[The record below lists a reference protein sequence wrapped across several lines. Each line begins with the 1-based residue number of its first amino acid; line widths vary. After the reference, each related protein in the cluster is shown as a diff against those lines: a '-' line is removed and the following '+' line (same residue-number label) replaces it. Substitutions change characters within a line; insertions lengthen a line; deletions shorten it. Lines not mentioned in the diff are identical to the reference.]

1 MLDADDST
9 SFTSSLATSAS
20 EPEDLFLGVEAYS
33 FKNSNTYIKKEPVEQ
48 KKNQIG
54 KTIKSQYHF
63 IQIILDLKF

>member
-48 KKNQIG
+48 KKLG
-54 KTIKSQYHF
+54 
-63 IQIILDLKF
+63 L